1 MKLTTK
7 IQTWESMRIAA
18 AVSLGILAASTANA
32 LALRRRQGGRNRLQ
46 RSNRTC
52 QRYRPDWRLD
62 LPRPGTGRLSACHRI
77 GLRLD
82 TVHFEHPA

>member
-32 LALRRRQGGRNRLQ
+32 PALRRRQGGRNRL
-46 RSNRTC
+46 
-52 QRYRPDWRLD
+52 
-62 LPRPGTGRLSACHRI
+62 
-77 GLRLD
+77 
-82 TVHFEHPA
+82 